1 MTIDIAIWQL
11 VILTFLIYKI
21 GKQLGFHLSKPEMV
35 YRQKDATE

>member
-11 VILTFLIYKI
+11 VVLICLIYTI

-35 YRQKDATE
+35 YRQKDAAE